1 MKINQHRNRR
11 LAIWLGGYLLAAL
24 LLALVDVRT
33 VLPGGNTPTFTPTP
47 DCSTSLLRVEFDS
60 FLPNGLVKFQVTTG
74 RRVTALLRDFSIA
87 WRQPANTRL
96 RLALVALV
104 TGPDEDDIYPIW
116 ESDSRTEDRT
126 PPTLGRREGEWLEDY
141 FFEPGSTTDMY
152 LVFDGTE
159 ASLDMLGLTEAD
171 FEDTIL
177 CATRY
182 DGGTSNN
189 SSDPTD
195 DDPGV
200 NASETFAFTETPT
213 SEPTATITSTSSSQ
227 QISASDTPTPIIP
240 GVETMMVMTAGF
252 MTSQAQ
258 TQTNPEPIYL
268 TATALA
274 QASAGDDPT
283 PTPEGGAQLPTEQ
296 TTAAVVAVAT
306 DTPPRPTL
314 PPTWTPTP
322 LPTASLAQPT
332 ASSTPLVIADASVLV
347 RSDVSGQVI
356 GDGTLR
362 IYAPSSVRYPETLT
376 VELELHL
383 DNLYIT
389 PTPNGL
395 QGTPVPRATSSAANL
410 TATPRLPI
418 LTDSGLLIY
427 QRMGATLLC
436 SEQSFEGCDAERNF
450 NQAKLVTSSLTRW
463 SWILTPQEIA
473 SGLQNLN
480 LEVWIIQ
487 RNLDGGL
494 EYLDIEGGQYSLQIE
509 VNPAGGGLNPAVIV
523 LGLAG
528 LAVIVGGLVM
538 WQRGSKSEVASLRSA
553 SSKSPLVFISYRRG
567 PSWGQARS
575 IEQSLRQRGANV
587 FIDIDDINEG
597 HFAEIIEKAIKNCD
611 YFVVV
616 LAPGTLE
623 SEWVKREI
631 QSALSLGKTIIPLL
645 VDKFVLDKDQLPED
659 IQDIASHNAI
669 TLLPEFYEE
678 AMNRLAKRFLRLN

>member
-1 MKINQHRNRR
+1 MKNQHRVQR
-11 LAIWLGGYLLAAL
+11 LAIWLGGCLLAAL
-24 LLALVDVRT
+24 ALALVDVRT
-33 VLPGGNTPTFTPTP
+33 ALPGGNTLTFTPTP
-47 DCSTSLLRVEFDS
+47 DCSTSLLRIEFDS
-60 FLPNGLVKFQVTTG
+60 FLPDGLVKFQVSTG
-74 RRVTALLRDFSIA
+74 RRVTALLKDFSIA

-104 TGPDEDDIYPIW
+104 TGPDEDDIFPIW

-126 PPTLGRREGEWLEDY
+126 PPTIGRREGEWLEDY
-141 FFEPGSTTDMY
+141 FFEPSSTTDMY

-159 ASLDMLGLTEAD
+159 ASLDTLGLTEAD
-171 FEDTIL
+171 FEDTVL
-177 CATRY
+177 CARRY
-182 DGGTSNN
+182 DGGTSNG
-189 SSDPTD
+189 SDPTD
-195 DDPGV
+195 DDPGMS
-200 NASETFAFTETPT
+200 ASETFAFTEIPT
-213 SEPTATITSTSSSQ
+213 SEPTATITSTFSSQ
-227 QISASDTPTPIIP
+227 QTEVLPTSLAL
-240 GVETMMVMTAGF
+240 TAGF
-252 MTSQAQ
+252 MTSQAL
-258 TQTNPEPIYL
+258 NAESVYL

-274 QASAGDDPT
+274 QTSAGDDPT

-296 TTAAVVAVAT
+296 TTAVVVAVAT

-322 LPTASLAQPT
+322 LPTVTLSQPT
-332 ASSTPLVIADASVLV
+332 ASSTPLVIADAGVLV
-347 RSDVSGQVI
+347 RNDVSGQVI

-362 IYAPSSVRYPETLT
+362 VYAPSSARYPETIT
-376 VELELHL
+376 VELELRL

-395 QGTPVPRATSSAANL
+395 QGTPVPRVTASAPNI
-410 TATPRLPI
+410 TTTPRIPI

-436 SEQSFEGCDAERNF
+436 SAQSFEGCDTERNV
-450 NQAKLVTSSLTRW
+450 NQAKLVSSSLTRW
-463 SWILTPQEIA
+463 SWILRPEEVA
-473 SGLQNLN
+473 SGLQDLN
-480 LEVWIIQ
+480 IEVWLVQ

-494 EYLDIEGGQYSLQIE
+494 EYVDVEGAQYRLQID
-509 VNPAGGGLNPAVIV
+509 VNPAASGINPALIVLVLAGVVVIGGGFML
-523 LGLAG
+523 
-528 LAVIVGGLVM
+528 
-538 WQRGSKSEVASLRSA
+538 WQRGQKPSPSPTKPNANM
-553 SSKSPLVFISYRRG
+553 PLVFISYRRG

-597 HFAEIIEKAIKNCD
+597 HFADIIEKAIENCD

-616 LAPGTLE
+616 LAPGTLD

-631 QSALSLGKTIIPLL
+631 QFALSHSKTIIPLL
-645 VDKFVLDKDQLPED
+645 VDKFVLDKDQLPTD

-678 AMNRLAKRFLRLN
+678 AMDRLAKRFLRLN

>member
-11 LAIWLGGYLLAAL
+11 LAIWLGGCLLAAL
-24 LLALVDVRT
+24 VMAILDVQP

-47 DCSTSLLRVEFDS
+47 DCSTSLLRVEFS
-60 FLPNGLVKFQVTTG
+60 AFLPGGLVRLEVTNG
-74 RRVTALLRDFSIA
+74 RRVNALLKDFSIA
-87 WRQPANTRL
+87 WRQPANTNL

-104 TGPDEDDIYPIW
+104 TGPDEDDIFIIW

-126 PPTLGRREGEWLEDY
+126 PPTLGRREGKWLEDY
-141 FFEPGSTTDMY
+141 IFEPGSTTDMY
-152 LVFDGTE
+152 LIFEGTE
-159 ASLDMLGLTEAD
+159 ASLDTLGLTEAD
-171 FEDTIL
+171 FEDTVL
-177 CATRY
+177 CATRF
-182 DGGTSNN
+182 DGAQG

-195 DDPGV
+195 DDPGMV
-200 NASETFAFTETPT
+200 ASETLPFTETPT
-213 SEPTATITSTSSSQ
+213 SEARATTTSTA
-227 QISASDTPTPIIP
+227 SALSIQTLPAL
-240 GVETMMVMTAGF
+240 TAGF
-252 MTSQAQ
+252 MTSEAQ
-258 TQTNPEPIYL
+258 VSVDEEAIYQTATVLAQIVMTQTSVMG
-268 TATALA
+268 TAAA
-274 QASAGDDPT
+274 QGDDPS
-283 PTPEGGAQLPTEQ
+283 PTPEGGSQLATEQ
-296 TTAAVVAVAT
+296 ATEVPISPNITSQPTDHPTPQPTA
-306 DTPPRPTL
+306 
-314 PPTWTPTP
+314 TPTP
-322 LPTASLAQPT
+322 LSTATLFQPT

-528 LAVIVGGLVM
+528 LAVIVGGVVM
-538 WQRGSKSEVASLRSA
+538 WQRGSKSEVASPRSA
-553 SSKSPLVFISYRRG
+553 SSKAPLVFISYRRG

-631 QSALSLGKTIIPLL
+631 QSALALGKTIIPLL